1 MSKGQNRYME
11 KTFEENIRDI
21 ETIISSM
28 ERGAFNLDD
37 SIKNYEK
44 GMRLIQECSKKLADA
59 EKSLKVIEKKASG
72 VYEEKDLEEHQK
84 QDGSETVEAFREKVE
99 PRKKK
104 REAKKT
110 EPEQPME
117 KEGGEELALF

>member
-1 MSKGQNRYME
+1 ME
-11 KTFEENIRDI
+11 KTFEENIREI

-37 SIKNYEK
+37 SVKNYEK
-44 GMRLIQECSKKLADA
+44 GMKLIQECSQKLAAA

-104 REAKKT
+104 KEVKKE
-110 EPEQPME
+110 EPEEADE
-117 KEGGEELALF
+117 KNDGGELALF